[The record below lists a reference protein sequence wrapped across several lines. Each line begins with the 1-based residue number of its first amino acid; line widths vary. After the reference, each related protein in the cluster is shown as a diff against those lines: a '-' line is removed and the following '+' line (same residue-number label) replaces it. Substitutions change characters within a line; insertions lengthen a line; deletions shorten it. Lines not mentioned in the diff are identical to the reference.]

1 MKTEK
6 IGFKFNENFVKEQ
19 QTKIKDFFSF
29 LLCLILIPFWLLAAV
44 MLRGVGK
51 GCDLFRYLRK
61 KI

>member
-6 IGFKFNENFVKEQ
+6 IGFRFNEDFAKEQ

-44 MLRGVGK
+44 ALAAAGK
-51 GCDLFRYLRK
+51 VCDLFRYLRK